1 MYSYNIIMNPVE
13 EFLSNNKNVTYSCKT
28 MSKRLNMRGKDII
41 YYALSSSNLKRVP
54 PIEVGC
60 GKHSMLIFK
69 YED

>member
-1 MYSYNIIMNPVE
+1 MNPVE

-28 MSKRLNMRGKDII
+28 MSKRLDMREKDVI
-41 YYALSSSNLKRVP
+41 YYALSSSTLKRVR

-69 YED
+69 YEDLKPHP

>member
-1 MYSYNIIMNPVE
+1 MNPVE
-13 EFLSNNKNVTYSCKT
+13 EFLSNNKNVIYSCKT
-28 MSKRLNMRGKDII
+28 MSKRLNMRGMDVI

-60 GKHSMLIFK
+60 GKHSLLLFK

>member
-1 MYSYNIIMNPVE
+1 MNPVE

-41 YYALSSSNLKRVP
+41 YYALSSPNLKRVP
-54 PIEVGC
+54 PAQVGC

-69 YED
+69 YEH